1 MGIHK
6 MKHLIQALCEF
17 QQKVKTIHKLSN
29 AQYGLYADLQT
40 VLEAITPAL
49 CECGLVIT
57 QIFDG
62 DVLITIL
69 QHTSGEEI
77 RSQAPLLLGD
87 GRNTLHVWG
96 GAVTY
101 QRRYAILAIL
111 SLAAGINDD
120 DGQSGTVA
128 KIQKVSPTFED
139 ELF

>member
-1 MGIHK
+1 
-6 MKHLIQALCEF
+6 MKNLIQALCEF
-17 QQKVKTIHKLSN
+17 QRKVETIHKLSN

-40 VLEAITPAL
+40 VLQAITPAL

-57 QIFDG
+57 QTLDG
-62 DVLITIL
+62 ESLITVVHHI
-69 QHTSGEEI
+69 SGEEI
-77 RSQAPLLLGD
+77 RSQMPLLLGD
-87 GRNTLHVWG
+87 GRNVLHTWG